1 MLDAAPA
8 LPQTETR
15 QFVRIIDT
23 QADHLLGLIG
33 DLLDAG
39 RIEAG
44 MLSVDAEP
52 SEAAALVDR
61 ARNTFLSGG
70 GRRTVAIDLP
80 RGAAAGDSRPR
91 ARRSFA
97 STSRSPAA
105 TPATGWSLPSA
116 RAGGGAWRAHPRRE
130 RGARTRRAVRLTLP
144 VAAGADAG
152 AEARPAARRAPG
164 MARGQQHILVVDDD
178 PHALRFVRDALAAAG
193 YAVAVTAERASW
205 SPSSAASGRSSCCST
220 WCCRGGAADY
230 LVKPCSATELTAR
243 VGATWRSPPPSS
255 SCCASSV
262 NAERVVPSESLL
274 RQVWGTRRDTGDT
287 ERVRAFVRQLRAK
300 LGDHAARPTWI
311 FNVRGVGYRM
321 PTPGEE

>member
-1 MLDAAPA
+1 
-8 LPQTETR
+8 
-15 QFVRIIDT
+15 
-23 QADHLLGLIG
+23 
-33 DLLDAG
+33 
-39 RIEAG
+39 
-44 MLSVDAEP
+44 
-52 SEAAALVDR
+52 
-61 ARNTFLSGG
+61 
-70 GRRTVAIDLP
+70 
-80 RGAAAGDSRPR
+80 
-91 ARRSFA
+91 
-97 STSRSPAA
+97 
-105 TPATGWSLPSA
+105 
-116 RAGGGAWRAHPRRE
+116 
-130 RGARTRRAVRLTLP
+130 
-144 VAAGADAG
+144 
-152 AEARPAARRAPG
+152 

-321 PTPGEE
+321 PHTGRGVRVRVAASMVVRAYATASQNTISQPWNTTARPTNRTPGNCRASRSSAR